1 MRRRYDCDGQSTTR
15 PRAPAPAHEFS
26 DQASRVRDDV
36 TALRTAAQ
44 RALRDC
50 AAILR
55 ERLTQHPYA
64 TVAVFAG
71 VGYVLGGGLPLPLV
85 RAALA
90 IGGHLVVE
98 GALVQLVQPTATQTI
113 PR

>member
-1 MRRRYDCDGQSTTR
+1 MTATANPPPARARTT
-15 PRAPAPAHEFS
+15 PPAHEFS
-26 DQASRVRDDV
+26 DQANRVRDDV
-36 TALRTAAQ
+36 TALRSAAQ
-44 RALRDC
+44 CALRDC
-50 AAILR
+50 AAILQ

-64 TVAVFAG
+64 TVAVAAG

-90 IGGHLVVE
+90 IGGRLAVE
-98 GALVQLVQPTATQTI
+98 RALVQLVQPTATQTI